1 MENLPHILLAEDSSN
16 DIELLLS
23 IFEDNSLG
31 NEIDVVRDGVDLMDF
46 LKYRGRH
53 EHREKYQPV
62 VILLD
67 IKMPRMNGIEVLK
80 EIKNDP
86 ELKSIPVVMLT
97 SSNLD
102 KDIMDSYN
110 MGVNAYVI
118 KPVNFAE
125 FVTAMKNIGVFW
137 GILNKTPGKL
147 M

>member
-1 MENLPHILLAEDSSN
+1 MEKLPHILLAEDSSN

-23 IFEDNSLG
+23 VFDDNSLG
-31 NEIDVVRDGVDLMDF
+31 NKIDVVRDGVDLLDF
-46 LKYRGRH
+46 LKYRGPY
-53 EHREKYQPV
+53 EHREKFRPV

-80 EIKNDP
+80 KIKNDP

-102 KDIMDSYN
+102 KDIMESYN

-137 GILNKTPGKL
+137 GILNKTPGS
-147 M
+147 